1 MIELVPINHAALIDW
16 VTDDENTRVKDD
28 VLDNDDELMNEVNND
43 QDHQDDDTSM
53 KLMQKYFKVETD
65 NWLVT

>member
-1 MIELVPINHAALIDW
+1 MELVSINHAVLIDW